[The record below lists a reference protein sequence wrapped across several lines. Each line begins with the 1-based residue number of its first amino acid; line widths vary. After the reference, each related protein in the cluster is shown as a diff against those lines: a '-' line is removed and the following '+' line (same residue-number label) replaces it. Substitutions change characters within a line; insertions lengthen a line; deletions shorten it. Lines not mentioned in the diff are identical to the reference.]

1 MNVFTLM
8 ATLTLNK
15 AAYDKGLD
23 DAQHKADGFG
33 SKLMKGLGTAGKVAA
48 GTLTAAAT
56 AAGALA
62 KAAVNAYADYEQLVG
77 GVETL
82 FKESADVVQEYARR
96 AYETAGLSANE
107 YMETVTSFSASL
119 LQSVGGDTAKAAKIA
134 DRAIRDMSDNA
145 NKMGTSMKSIQTAY
159 QGFAKQNYTMLD
171 NLKLGYGGTKTEMER
186 LIKDAEELD
195 ETFKATRDTNGE
207 LTMSYADVV
216 EAIGIVQTQM
226 GITGT
231 TALEASKTISGSVAA
246 MKSAWANL
254 VTGIADENA
263 DFEGLINNLVDTVGT
278 AAENILPRIEI
289 ALGGIGKLV
298 EGLAPI
304 IGESLPRLVENVLP
318 GLVGA
323 ATGLVNSMVD
333 QLPSLASTGVSLFGT
348 LLDNVP
354 DILLNISGQ
363 LPSLITGIA
372 DKLTEG
378 DTLDKM
384 VGAGVDLFVGLVSDI
399 PAIILALAD
408 ALPRIVTGIVDGL
421 TKQENI
427 DKMAD
432 GLVKLF
438 SGDWADRALI
448 AAGEIVGSLVDA
460 VCKLLLGEEMGAK
473 VANAVKDMFLW
484 AFDPSNWWAS
494 QAGAAIMESSVE
506 GLWDTYTL
514 NMRRSIA
521 ERKGKF
527 FSDAEL
533 VGMTYSEAIR
543 YGLIEDWDANADDL
557 HGKVRGRMRDVVDE
571 TTVGDMRGR
580 GKAVGNAL
588 SEGTEKGFK
597 EDVGGVRKEIIAQ
610 FNLIVDAVEDEMGIN
625 SPSRVFA
632 RIGRFMA
639 DGVGVGFENKVPEIK
654 RTLRQRMREIV
665 GAVQNEMQIA
675 SPSKVFASIGRF
687 MAQGLEQ
694 GWESEISSVNAA
706 ISSSID
712 TEYSGSAPRG
722 GWTLNVYAPKM
733 TPAEAFEEAQRVA
746 DDAQFLGFAP
756 VPA

>member
-82 FKESADVVQEYARR
+82 FGKSADVVMGYARR

-145 NKMGTSMKSIQTAY
+145 NKMGTNIKSIQTAY

-216 EAIGIVQTQM
+216 EAIGIVQTKM

-231 TALEASKTISGSVAA
+231 TALEASETISGSVAA

-263 DFEGLINNLVDTVGT
+263 DFEGLINNLVETVGT
-278 AAENILPRIEI
+278 AAGNILPRIEI
-289 ALGGIGKLV
+289 ALGGIGRLV

-323 ATGLVNSMVD
+323 ATGLVNSMVE

-399 PAIILALAD
+399 PAILLALAD

-421 TKQENI
+421 TKQENL

-432 GLVKLF
+432 AMVKLF
-438 SGDWADRALI
+438 TELPSIFDAIYRGAVNLIAEVVSAFATLLTGGAAKDQMKNAIIDLFTISADEVAVWFAGTLFGDTAGKLVDSMLTTLGGTMDDRQRSGDIDDKIMRPI
-448 AAGEIVGSLVDA
+448 REVVGEAAQGSMRGHGSAIGEAFAEGVNSGFDKEVD
-460 VCKLLLGEEMGAK
+460 
-473 VANAVKDMFLW
+473 NTRND
-484 AFDPSNWWAS
+484 
-494 QAGAAIMESSVE
+494 I
-506 GLWDTYTL
+506 
-514 NMRRSIA
+514 IA
-521 ERKGKF
+521 E
-527 FSDAEL
+527 
-533 VGMTYSEAIR
+533 
-543 YGLIEDWDANADDL
+543 
-557 HGKVRGRMRDVVDE
+557 
-571 TTVGDMRGR
+571 
-580 GKAVGNAL
+580 
-588 SEGTEKGFK
+588 
-597 EDVGGVRKEIIAQ
+597 
-610 FNLIVDAVEDEMGIN
+610 FNLIVDTVEDEMGIN

-654 RTLRQRMREIV
+654 QTLRQRMREIV
-665 GAVQNEMQIA
+665 SAVQNEMQIA

-694 GWESEISSVNAA
+694 GWEQEISSVNAA

-712 TEYSGSAPRG
+712 TEYSGSASR

-756 VPA
+756 ASI